1 MPRIDLLKT
10 AIHMGAISYFCSLT
24 LVYAD
29 ESTKLRF
36 QREYPVAARFLSERL
51 DQCRGSY
58 RFEWDED
65 GKKTG
70 ADVAFFRS
78 NGFDKVEIHTS
89 KVMNGKTFS
98 GLIVYC
104 VDKSTGFMIGRLD
117 DEKNWKLYKTSLSP
131 IEREMFD
138 VDYARIAR
146 CPLGGY
152 QKSLITMLDD
162 GSAKMTDA
170 AVSPTNPNLVE
181 VTFKVEDNT
190 PLKQIKAVFD
200 TTNHWALTH
209 EIISVGEPLRVA
221 TEFDVEYGNSMNNGL
236 RLPVSIKT
244 QNRNYPHRFKEWK
257 FGEVP
262 MSEFQLPHYQLP
274 DLIAAAKTKRFNRFE
289 WILVAI
295 IGVCLILGLILYKLS
310 RGTSTKSA
318 KRPA

>member
-1 MPRIDLLKT
+1 
-10 AIHMGAISYFCSLT
+10 
-24 LVYAD
+24 
-29 ESTKLRF
+29 
-36 QREYPVAARFLSERL
+36 
-51 DQCRGSY
+51 
-58 RFEWDED
+58 
-65 GKKTG
+65 
-70 ADVAFFRS
+70 
-78 NGFDKVEIHTS
+78 
-89 KVMNGKTFS
+89 
-98 GLIVYC
+98 
-104 VDKSTGFMIGRLD
+104 
-117 DEKNWKLYKTSLSP
+117 
-131 IEREMFD
+131 
-138 VDYARIAR
+138 
-146 CPLGGY
+146 
-152 QKSLITMLDD
+152 MLDD

-295 IGVCLILGLILYKLS
+295 IGVCLILGLILNKLS